1 MKSTFR
7 MSILALL
14 LAGTGASQLA
24 GAQSQSPAPAG
35 EPKVIAVV
43 NGQGIPP
50 SALERALRQQVAMG
64 QADTPELRARLRDNL
79 ITQELLYQ
87 EAVRLKLDQNPGF
100 RVALESAKKEAL
112 SSVLLQAVKTPAV
125 PDAEVR
131 KAYDEASAGRHPEDF
146 LLRAIVVA
154 DEQKARQIRSSLARG
169 GTFEQLAAEHSQLPS
184 ARQGGSLGWLNVRT
198 EESTARGPIP
208 TAVRRELRKLS
219 KGSFTP
225 AVADRQGRWWIV
237 KIDDTRPAEV
247 VPFEQAA
254 PRIRQALEA
263 AARTDAARALVAQ
276 LREKASIAQ

>member
-1 MKSTFR
+1 MKSMFR
-7 MSILALL
+7 ISTLALL
-14 LAGTGASQLA
+14 MAGAGTSLTAS
-24 GAQSQSPAPAG
+24 AQSQAQSG

-43 NGQGIPP
+43 NGQGIAP
-50 SALERALRQQVAMG
+50 SALERVLRQQVAMG
-64 QADTPELRARLRDNL
+64 QADTPELRARLRENL

-100 RVALESAKKEAL
+100 RAALETAKKEAL
-112 SSVLLQAVKTPAV
+112 SSVLLQAVKVPAI

-146 LLRAIVVA
+146 LLRAIMVA
-154 DEQKARQIRSSLARG
+154 DEQKARQIRSLLAKG
-169 GTFEQLAAEHSQLPS
+169 GAFEQLAAEHSQLPS
-184 ARQGGSLGWLNVRT
+184 AREGGALGWLNVRT
-198 EESTARGPIP
+198 EESTVRVPLP
-208 TAVRRELRKLS
+208 TAIRRELRKLS

-225 AVADRQGRWWIV
+225 VVADSRGRWWIA

-254 PRIRQALEA
+254 PRIRQALET